1 MKFSIAIPAYKPE
14 YLDEAVSSVLAQS
27 FGDWELIVV
36 DDASPAD
43 LRSIMAPYLAD
54 PRVQYYRNEQNFGS
68 VNVVNNWNRCLEY
81 CKGDYVICM
90 GDDDKLLP
98 NCLADYAELIDR
110 YPGLG
115 VYHARTEIIDEHSE
129 FSDVTASRCE
139 FESVYSFIWHRWNA
153 RFLQYVGD
161 FLYETESL
169 RKNGGF
175 FFLPLAWGSDD
186 ITAIIAAREKGIANT
201 LQPGFCYRI
210 NPATISK
217 EGDIVVKMQA
227 IQKEEEWIES
237 FLEVEPDD
245 ELDKKYWIC
254 LKRQRVRYFEKKK
267 GLTIARDL
275 KDHSWVR
282 VFPWIVRR
290 KRFGLKLRTVVYALV
305 EALK

>member
-1 MKFSIAIPAYKPE
+1 MKFSVTIPAYKPDF
-14 YLDEAVSSVLAQS
+14 LDEAVSSVLAQS
-27 FGDWELIVV
+27 YGDWELIVV

-43 LRSIMAPYLAD
+43 LRAIMAPYLAD
-54 PRVQYYRNEQNFGS
+54 PRVQYYRNEQNYGS

-98 NCLADYAELIDR
+98 NCLADYAALIAE
-110 YPGLG
+110 YPGLD
-115 VYHARTEIIDEHSE
+115 VYHARTEIIDEHSR
-129 FSDVTASRCE
+129 FSDVTASRCAY
-139 FESVYSFIWHRWNA
+139 ESVYSFIWHRWNG

-161 FLYETESL
+161 FLYKTETL

-186 ITAIIAAREKGIANT
+186 VTAIIAAREKGIANT

-210 NPATISK
+210 NPATISNA
-217 EGDIVVKMQA
+217 GDIVVKMQA

-245 ELDKKYWIC
+245 ELDRKYWIC
-254 LKRQRVRYFEKKK
+254 LRRQRVRHFEKKK

-275 KDHSWVR
+275 KDHSWVY
-282 VFPWIVRR
+282 VFRWFVRR
-290 KRFGLKLRTVVYALV
+290 KRFGLKIRTLVYAIV

>member
-14 YLDEAVSSVLAQS
+14 YLDEAVSSVFAQT

-43 LRSIMAPYLAD
+43 LRTIMAPYLAD

-98 NCLADYAELIDR
+98 NCLADYAALIAE

-115 VYHARTEIIDEHSE
+115 VYHARTEIIDEHSR
-129 FSDVTASRCE
+129 FSDVTASRCAY
-139 FESVYSFIWHRWNA
+139 ESVYSFIWHRWNA

-161 FLYETESL
+161 FLYETEAL

-175 FFLPLAWGSDD
+175 YFLPLAWGSDD

-217 EGDIVVKMQA
+217 AGDIIVKMQA

-237 FLEVEPDD
+237 FLDVEPED

-254 LKRQRVRYFEKKK
+254 LRRQRVRYFEKKK

-275 KDHSWVR
+275 KDHSWVH

-290 KRFGLKLRTVVYALV
+290 KRFGLNLRTLLYAIV